1 MTTITDAQFE
11 TIKDRFRDAVLI
23 AIDEAA
29 QDTARRL
36 SAADPHKALG
46 AIDDDLPA
54 LFATTDK
61 LCKQSLARMG
71 VTAIGDELL
80 WKDPR

>member
-1 MTTITDAQFE
+1 MTTITDAQYE
-11 TIKDRFRDAVLI
+11 TIKDRFRDFVTI
-23 AIDEAA
+23 ALYDATKHTQRQYDLRE
-29 QDTARRL
+29 
-36 SAADPHKALG
+36 DPEFPDAS
-46 AIDDDLPA
+46 A
-54 LFATTDK
+54 LFAITDK